1 MTALPLHKILRE
13 VCAKRGSRPSEMSD
27 HAVTVDC
34 VVAARREYCVRAKT
48 ETTKTLNQIG
58 RVIGRDHTTV
68 LHHLRRAKK
77 LGEFPNHAVPPSG
90 MASSG
95 GDSIE
100 SSPPSPFDRA
110 VNSFSAQSGGG
121 LAGPP
126 PPSSGAR

>member
-1 MTALPLHKILRE
+1 MTNTGRSVAVRLVIFNKCATEDNLDALK
-13 VCAKRGSRPSEMSD
+13 SPSFM
-27 HAVTVDC
+27 
-34 VVAARREYCVRAKT
+34 RAG
-48 ETTKTLNQIG
+48 LP
-58 RVIGRDHTTV
+58 VP
-68 LHHLRRAKK
+68 
-77 LGEFPNHAVPPSG
+77 FSNHAASLPG

-95 GDSIE
+95 GDSSE

>member
-1 MTALPLHKILRE
+1 MTLLPLHKILRE
-13 VCAKRGSRPSEMSD
+13 VCAKHGSRPSEMSD
-27 HAVTVDC
+27 PSVLVEC
-34 VVAARREYCVRAKT
+34 VASARREFCVRAKT

-77 LGEFPNHAVPPSG
+77 LGEFPVHAVPPSG

-100 SSPPSPFDRA
+100 SSPPS
-110 VNSFSAQSGGG
+110 
-121 LAGPP
+121 
-126 PPSSGAR
+126 SSGAS